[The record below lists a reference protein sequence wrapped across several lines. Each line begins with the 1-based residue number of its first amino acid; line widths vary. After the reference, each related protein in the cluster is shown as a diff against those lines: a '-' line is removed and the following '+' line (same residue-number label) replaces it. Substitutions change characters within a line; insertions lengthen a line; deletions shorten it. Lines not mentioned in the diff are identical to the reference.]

1 MHHAPENENK
11 VVEFPV
17 RLAEAE
23 LFAHEDLARMFA
35 MWRQQLLTGSM
46 PKLHEFAPRMLGR
59 WMAYSGVVEA
69 APGAPAYPGNE
80 PPLRWRLAGSAL
92 GKLANRELD
101 GTEALEDWYRFERA
115 TLRRLLTQLMD
126 QQHPFLAQIRLDDM
140 PGEARLEVLA
150 LPLLDTVRRQTVAL
164 MVFRPFFASGRVVPG
179 SLERARLVSLRVL
192 AREVGRQEPENGA
205 AESAQV
211 LPLFT
216 GKSA

>member
-1 MHHAPENENK
+1 MHHAPENDK
-11 VVEFPV
+11 IVEFPV

-23 LFAHEDLARMFA
+23 VFAHEDLARMFA
-35 MWRQQLLTGSM
+35 VWRQQLLTGEM
-46 PKLHEFAPRMLGR
+46 PKLHRFAPRMLGR

-69 APGAPAYPGNE
+69 APGEPVFPGAE

-92 GKLANRELD
+92 CKLANRELD

-115 TLRRLLTQLMD
+115 TLRRMLAQLMD
-126 QQHPFLAQIRLDDM
+126 QQHPFLAQIRLDGM

-150 LPLLDTVRRQTVAL
+150 LPLLDPAREETVAL
-164 MVFRPFFASGRVVPG
+164 MVFRPFFAAGRAPPG
-179 SLERARLVSLRVL
+179 VLHQARLVSLRVL
-192 AREVGRQEPENGA
+192 ATGAGRDMAQDAGKEA
-205 AESAQV
+205 AEV